1 MLSDRMPMTPSGLV
15 KLKQELKRLKGVE
28 RQRIVREIAEA
39 RAHGDLSE
47 NAEYHAAKEKQSH
60 VEGRITQVE
69 HWIATA
75 DVIDVSKLSGDRVVF
90 GATVHLTDSQSGDE
104 VQYRIVGEL
113 EADLKLG
120 RISVTSP
127 IARALIGKVEGDVVR
142 VRAPG
147 GEREYEIG
155 SVEFVEE
162 PASSCLAA
170 KRSGAKSASSSRA
183 PGGAPGTSRG
193 AIPLPCRPTPVRRRP
208 APRRTRRFRSRT
220 RARRRGPGPG
230 PRPLRPCR

>member
-1 MLSDRMPMTPSGLV
+1 MPSDRMPMTPAGLV
-15 KLKQELKRLKGVE
+15 RLKQELKRLKGVE

-75 DVIDVSKLSGDRVVF
+75 DVIDVSRLSGDRVVF
-90 GATVHLTDSQSGDE
+90 GATVRLTDSQSGDE
-104 VQYRIVGEL
+104 VLYRIVGEL
-113 EADLKLG
+113 EADLKQG
-120 RISVTSP
+120 KISVTSP

-147 GEREYEIG
+147 GEREYEIE
-155 SVEFVEE
+155 SVEFIEE
-162 PASSCLAA
+162 PVASE
-170 KRSGAKSASSSRA
+170 
-183 PGGAPGTSRG
+183 PE
-193 AIPLPCRPTPVRRRP
+193 
-208 APRRTRRFRSRT
+208 
-220 RARRRGPGPG
+220 
-230 PRPLRPCR
+230 